1 MTQIE
6 DHPHPRP
13 GHDGPS
19 DPTPTLADLADL
31 CRSAAQLAQGSHG
44 PLSRLRVSCGEISVE
59 LEWARDAQSPAVVA
73 AGPSAAAEPRPAT
86 ATAAADTG
94 PELMTV
100 KAPIVGTF
108 YHAPEPGA
116 DPFVKVGDLVE
127 AAQTVGIVE
136 AMKLMNPIEAGQAG
150 RVVEILVPDSTAVE
164 FAQPLIALRAVP
176 EEGP

>member
-1 MTQIE
+1 VTQIE
-6 DHPHPRP
+6 DRSHPRP
-13 GHDGPS
+13 GHDGPA
-19 DPTPTLADLADL
+19 DPAPTLADLAEL

-59 LEWARDAQSPAVVA
+59 LEWARDAQAVTVVT
-73 AGPSAAAEPRPAT
+73 AGPPAPAEPPP

-127 AAQTVGIVE
+127 PAQTVGIVE

-164 FAQPLIALRAVP
+164 FAQPLIALRAVT

>member
-1 MTQIE
+1 VTQIE
-6 DHPHPRP
+6 DRSHPRP

-19 DPTPTLADLADL
+19 GPAPTLADLAEL
-31 CRSAAQLAQGSHG
+31 CRSAAELAQGSHG

-59 LEWARDAQSPAVVA
+59 LEWAQDAQSPAVVA
-73 AGPSAAAEPRPAT
+73 AGPPAAAEPPPAT
-86 ATAAADTG
+86 ATADTG

-164 FAQPLIALRAVP
+164 FAQPLIALQAVA